1 LKLRPGDRVCIIATA
16 AQLRSYD
23 RPLIADG
30 KALLE
35 AWGLQVDIRI
45 HTPQGRYVAGN
56 DDVRAGHLNASLE
69 DPDTR
74 AIFCARG
81 GHGSADLL
89 PRIDQSLS
97 PVGKF
102 LVGYSDLTCL
112 QLAISTLWPQV
123 VSIHGPNVGTRQL
136 LGTGTACERNRTS
149 LYDTLFLD
157 RRLDQPI
164 EFLVDGAARGRLQ
177 GGCLSRLFT
186 DMELT
191 VAACSPGCVLFVEEF
206 KVPPH
211 EIRRLIERLKKIG
224 LFQRTNGVIFGA
236 MTTCP
241 DPYANLKKVLR
252 NAFAGEG
259 FPVGFGL
266 ASGHGD
272 VNLSIRL
279 GGCVEMDSSA
289 ARVVTADRSRADA

>member
-1 LKLRPGDRVCIIATA
+1 MKLRPGDRVCIIATA

-23 RPLIADG
+23 RPLLADG

-45 HTPQGRYVAGN
+45 HASRGHYVAGHGG
-56 DDVRAGHLNASLE
+56 VRAGHLNAALE
-69 DPDTR
+69 DLDTR

-81 GHGSADLL
+81 GFGSADLL
-89 PRIDQSLS
+89 PRIDRSLS

-102 LVGYSDLTCL
+102 FVGYSDLTCL
-112 QLAISTLWPQV
+112 QLAISTQWPQIV
-123 VSIHGPNVGTRQL
+123 CVHGPNIATRQL
-136 LGTGTACERNRTS
+136 LGNGTACERNRAS

-164 EFLVDGAARGRLQ
+164 EFLVDGSARGRLQ
-177 GGCLSRLFT
+177 GGCLSRLFI
-186 DMELT
+186 DMEVT

-211 EIRRLIERLKKIG
+211 EIRRLIGRLKKIG

-241 DPYANLKKVLR
+241 DPHANLKKVLR
-252 NAFAGEG
+252 DAFSDAG

-279 GGCVEMDSSA
+279 GGSVEMDSSA
-289 ARVVTADRSRADA
+289 ARVVTADRSRADV